1 MAAQDRGLGITPGSG
16 NGCVWGQ
23 VGVVKPFLSQAPPPD
38 STSPPSPRPPPPTEA
53 EGRDRRCVCSNRLL
67 RDSRGEVRGPAG
79 DPGKLPQWLPED
91 VTCHE

>member
-16 NGCVWGQ
+16 NGCVWGA
-23 VGVVKPFLSQAPPPD
+23 GGAVVKPFLSQALPPD
-38 STSPPSPRPPPPTEA
+38 STSAPCPRHPTEA

-79 DPGKLPQWLPED
+79 DPGKLLQWLPED